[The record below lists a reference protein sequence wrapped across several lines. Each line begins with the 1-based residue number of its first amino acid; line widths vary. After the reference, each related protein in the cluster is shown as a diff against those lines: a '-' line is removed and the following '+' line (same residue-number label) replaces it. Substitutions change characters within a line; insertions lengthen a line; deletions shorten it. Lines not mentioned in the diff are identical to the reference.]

1 MEFHVGTDRR
11 HLEIPLAVLPVI
23 IVLVIVGKEPSLG
36 MSGFVSVI
44 VNAEMV
50 LSPVALTTH
59 IHISSATILVTSASF
74 IGAWIV
80 G

>member
-23 IVLVIVGKEPSLG
+23 MVLVIVGKEPSLG

-44 VNAEMV
+44 VNAEMM
-50 LSPVALTTH
+50 LSPVALTTQSD
-59 IHISSATILVTSASF
+59 IHRLLFWLHRRHLSVR
-74 IGAWIV
+74 GV

>member
-11 HLEIPLAVLPVI
+11 HLEIPLPLLPVI
-23 IVLVIVGKEPSLG
+23 MVLVIVGEEPSLG

-50 LSPVALTTH
+50 LWPAALSTH
-59 IHISSATILVTSASF
+59 SRISSASILVTSALF